1 MPITLTREQIK
12 QVDDTLDAIKAAKS
26 EVIRAK
32 QAGLPIEDQEAQL
45 NNQESRLLAIKRV
58 YAPQRKTS

>member
-1 MPITLTREQIK
+1 MPITLTREQMK
-12 QVDDTLDAIKAAKS
+12 QVDEALDAIKAAKS

-32 QAGLPIEDQEAQL
+32 QAGIPIEDQEAQL

-58 YAPQRKTS
+58 YTPQRKSS